1 MPGHATSDA
10 VRALRAL
17 ACTLDRMHREC
28 RATRRSEVWG
38 AFKARTLPSVLA
50 QATPAPYQNLVRRYR
65 LSGPRHASGVLI
77 AGRRLFVRLLRAEVG
92 CNCAPS
98 QLDREMAGLASA
110 LACSRALDEPLVQML
125 AEAPLLSGIK
135 PRRLAAL
142 FSLDT
147 SPKKLWHTAE
157 LGPMI
162 RHQLE
167 VPLDLD
173 ACWNDRGLPETNVGS
188 TSLASR
194 SSILPYCRTLS
205 GLLRDPKPPL
215 ELLRRV
221 KEFAK
226 TASKHPDSPLPEEL
240 ATVLYGTAIAL
251 GLLRHGK
258 RITGLDDEGIR
269 LCFEWITDQPWL
281 PDELRNPLLQAR
293 GVLGR
298 SAESSARIF
307 HHGGTEN
314 TEPIEG

>member
-1 MPGHATSDA
+1 VPGHATSDA
-10 VRALRAL
+10 VRALDAL
-17 ACTLDRMHREC
+17 AGALERMHREC
-28 RATRRSEVWG
+28 RATRRNEVWG
-38 AFKARTLPSVLA
+38 AFKARTLPSVLG
-50 QATPAPYQNLVRRYR
+50 QATPAAYEDLIRRYR

-77 AGRRLFVRLLRAEVG
+77 AGRRVFVRLLRAEVG
-92 CNCAPS
+92 CDCPES
-98 QLDREMAGLASA
+98 QLAREMTRLASA
-110 LACSRALDEPLVQML
+110 LARSRAVDEPLAQML
-125 AEAPLLSGIK
+125 AEAPLLSGTE

-157 LGPMI
+157 LGAMI

-173 ACWNDRGLPETNVGS
+173 ACWDDREVPETTVGS
-188 TSLASR
+188 TSLGSR

-226 TASKHPDSPLPEEL
+226 TASKHADFPLPEEL

-251 GLLRHGK
+251 GLLRHEK

-269 LCFEWITDQPWL
+269 LCLEWITDQPWL
-281 PDELRNPLLQAR
+281 PDELRAPLAEA
-293 GVLGR
+293 GDTLG
-298 SAESSARIF
+298 
-307 HHGGTEN
+307 
-314 TEPIEG
+314 